1 MHSFGTLRPSA
12 AATRRFPQPNPP
24 LARNTAIRDG
34 KTLCDGIR
42 HSAQQEADL
51 LFARRG
57 LSLRFWF
64 HPCAGKMAGQKTGP
78 ADVSAAIH
86 GIDLSDI
93 VFRKDGQYPSRV
105 NHPAHHAVLPAQPA
119 GRHPP
124 YTSPCL
130 PQKLQPH
137 PTARGAGCCLCKLLP
152 GHLCGYQVT
161 DPLRGILGNGGALA
175 LQHPLAV

>member
-12 AATRRFPQPNPP
+12 AAPRPEYRHP
-24 LARNTAIRDG
+24 RWG
-34 KTLCDGIR
+34 EMLCDASR
-42 HSAQQEADL
+42 HSAQEEADL

-93 VFRKDGQYPSRV
+93 VTVNIHQGSTILLIMRSFLRSRQGESRRLRCGSLLRRF
-105 NHPAHHAVLPAQPA
+105 AVLRQNKTSPARCGKRGFFLRVENRPECGKRRQNNPVPCSLAA
-119 GRHPP
+119 GRAHASSCKGTDIP
-124 YTSPCL
+124 
-130 PQKLQPH
+130 
-137 PTARGAGCCLCKLLP
+137 AR
-152 GHLCGYQVT
+152 
-161 DPLRGILGNGGALA
+161 
-175 LQHPLAV
+175 